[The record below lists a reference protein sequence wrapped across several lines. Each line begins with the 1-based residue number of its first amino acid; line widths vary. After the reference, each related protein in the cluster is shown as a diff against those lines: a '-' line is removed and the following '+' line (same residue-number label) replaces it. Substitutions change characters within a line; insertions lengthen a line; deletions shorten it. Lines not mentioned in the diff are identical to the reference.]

1 MILNLAIKRTAITR
15 FLVEIKSRALGAGS
29 PPLLVQPEPAA
40 VGDLKTPLPYLW
52 L

>member
-1 MILNLAIKRTAITR
+1 MILNLAIKRTAVAR

-40 VGDLKTPLPYLW
+40 VGDLKTPLPW
-52 L
+52 M